1 MAAASWLF
9 PWAGINV
16 DVSGWS
22 PSFHR
27 QSMVLF
33 IGIQVTMLLL
43 PFTVT
48 RKAYLA
54 GTMEQEQGEG
64 DKENEEGK
72 AASRV
77 KDSYEGG
84 IGECTGILSGPV
96 LLAAKAF

>member
-9 PWAGINV
+9 PCAGINV

-33 IGIQVTMLLL
+33 IGI
-43 PFTVT
+43 T

-77 KDSYEGG
+77 KDSFGGG

-96 LLAAKAF
+96 LLAA